1 MIRLTRHPISC
12 TFNMEI
18 KLLTMKKLYVYAIV
32 LVLFTSCLGYK
43 EMPVEYDYSYKGNFK
58 KYKTFDIMKPS
69 GASDSS
75 MVNTTIER
83 SILSRMKF
91 LGYRQTENKPH
102 LLVSF
107 KMFEDSMKFNGYN
120 QPEIEQWVLNGKED
134 VNYDPKKL
142 DLTSGT
148 LLIQLYDR
156 KQNRSIWQGYSTD
169 LYGTIDFHDKRTL
182 RNAVISILDKYR
194 FWAEGFIESG
204 GQQQSELNN

>member
-1 MIRLTRHPISC
+1 MRKV
-12 TFNMEI
+12 F
-18 KLLTMKKLYVYAIV
+18 VYAIV
-32 LVLFTSCLGYK
+32 FALCTACLGYK

-58 KYKTFDIMKPS
+58 KYKTFDIMRPS
-69 GASDSS
+69 IVVDSS
-75 MVNTTIER
+75 MTNTTIER

-120 QPEIEQWVLNGKED
+120 QPEIERWVTESKED
-134 VNYDPKKL
+134 ISYDPKKL
-142 DLTSGT
+142 DLKSGT

-169 LYGTIDFHDKRTL
+169 LYGAIDFRDKRTL

-194 FWAEGFIESG
+194 FWAEGFIENN
-204 GQQQSELNN
+204 GQEQATLSN

>member
-1 MIRLTRHPISC
+1 
-12 TFNMEI
+12 
-18 KLLTMKKLYVYAIV
+18 MKYYVYAIV
-32 LVLFTSCLGYK
+32 LVICTSCLGYK

-58 KYKTFDIMKPS
+58 KYKTFDIMKPA
-69 GASDSS
+69 GPADSS
-75 MVNTTIER
+75 MTNATIER

-91 LGYRQTENKPH
+91 LGYRQTDNKPH

-120 QPEIEQWVLNGKED
+120 QPEIEQWVQGGKED
-134 VNYDPKKL
+134 AAYDPKKL
-142 DLTSGT
+142 QLKSGT

-169 LYGTIDFHDKRTL
+169 LYGEIDFNDHRTL

-194 FWAEGFIESG
+194 FWAEDFIENG
-204 GQQQSELNN
+204 GKEQAKLED

>member
-1 MIRLTRHPISC
+1 MYLQYGDNTVY
-12 TFNMEI
+12 
-18 KLLTMKKLYVYAIV
+18 MKKLYFYAIV
-32 LVLFTSCLGYK
+32 LTLCTSCLGYK

-69 GASDSS
+69 GTADSS
-75 MVNTTIER
+75 MINATIER

-91 LGYRQTENKPH
+91 LGYKQTEHKPH
-102 LLVSF
+102 LLISF

-120 QPEIEQWVLNGKED
+120 QPEIERWLAEGKED
-134 VNYDPKKL
+134 DNYDPKKL

-169 LYGTIDFHDKRTL
+169 MYGEINFQDKRTL

-194 FWAEGFIESG
+194 FWAEGFIENG
-204 GQQQSELNN
+204 GQEQAELAN

>member
-1 MIRLTRHPISC
+1 
-12 TFNMEI
+12 
-18 KLLTMKKLYVYAIV
+18 MKRLYVYAIV

-58 KYKTFDIMKPS
+58 KYKTFDIMKPA
-69 GASDSS
+69 GTADSS
-75 MVNTTIER
+75 MINETIER

-120 QPEIEQWVLNGKED
+120 QPEIEQWVQEAKED
-134 VNYDPKKL
+134 VQYDAKKL
-142 DLTSGT
+142 DLKSGT

-194 FWAEGFIESG
+194 FWAEGFIENG
-204 GQQQSELNN
+204 RPQEEELGN

>member
-1 MIRLTRHPISC
+1 MYLQIEDKLA
-12 TFNMEI
+12 NMG
-18 KLLTMKKLYVYAIV
+18 KLYVYAIV
-32 LVLFTSCLGYK
+32 LVLCTSCLGYK

-69 GASDSS
+69 GTADSS
-75 MVNTTIER
+75 MMNVTIER

-91 LGYRQTENKPH
+91 LGYKQTENKPH

-107 KMFEDSMKFNGYN
+107 KMFDDSLKFNGYN
-120 QPEIEQWVLNGKED
+120 QPEIEQWVMEGKED
-134 VNYDPKKL
+134 INYDPKKL
-142 DLTSGT
+142 ELKSGT

-169 LYGTIDFHDKRTL
+169 LYGQIDFHDKRTL

-194 FWAEGFIESG
+194 FWAEGFIENG
-204 GQQQSELNN
+204 GQERAELSN